1 MICICALLCQPKKM
15 EGGEVES
22 MAHGAILLPYLLLL
36 LLQNWGGFLTPDLN
50 GIPHVCKRKTWIAA
64 LGRDMVS
71 LKRVSSM

>member
-36 LLQNWGGFLTPDLN
+36 LLQNSGGFLT
-50 GIPHVCKRKTWIAA
+50 
-64 LGRDMVS
+64 
-71 LKRVSSM
+71 